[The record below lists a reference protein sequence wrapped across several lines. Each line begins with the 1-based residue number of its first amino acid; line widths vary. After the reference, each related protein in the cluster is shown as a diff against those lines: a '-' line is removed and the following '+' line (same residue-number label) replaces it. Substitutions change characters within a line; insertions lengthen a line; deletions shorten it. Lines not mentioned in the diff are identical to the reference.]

1 MSENKAEKL
10 ENPDHK
16 LKKHSIIKRVI
27 IAVIFLPCIVIIA
40 RRGGLYFLSLV
51 TLMIFAGL
59 WEYYRMVETKGL
71 KPYKLIGIA
80 GGTLLPFYIYFFNGK
95 YANGLLLLIT
105 FLAITIS
112 ELGRKKREFAL
123 YHISVTLFGML
134 YVGWLG
140 SYLVMLRELPIQ
152 INLDYKNGF
161 LFVILV
167 FVLTWCYDTG
177 AYILGMIAGK
187 HKLFP
192 DISPGKT
199 VEGAIG
205 GVVLAII
212 GILVARKYVFN
223 FLNLWEAVGLAFVAS
238 VMGQLGDLVESMIK
252 RDINIKD
259 SSNTIPGHGGILDR
273 FDSILFNA
281 PVIYYILRYFFL
293 NG

>member
-1 MSENKAEKL
+1 MSENEIKKSD
-10 ENPDHK
+10 NSNHHK
-16 LKKHSIIKRVI
+16 KKYSVIKRVI
-27 IAVIFLPCIVIIA
+27 IVVIFLPCIVIIA
-40 RRGGLYFLSLV
+40 RRGGVYFLILV

-80 GGTLLPFYIYFFNGK
+80 GGTLLPSYIYFFNGK
-95 YANGLLLLIT
+95 HANGLLLLVT

-112 ELGRKKREFAL
+112 ELGRKEREFAL

-134 YVGWLG
+134 YIGWLG
-140 SYLVMLRELPIQ
+140 SYLVMLRELPVL

-167 FVLTWCYDTG
+167 FVLTWCYDSG
-177 AYILGMIAGK
+177 AYIFGMIAGK

-192 DISPGKT
+192 SISPGKT

-205 GVVLAII
+205 GIVLSII
-212 GILVARKYVFN
+212 GILITRKYFFT
-223 FLNLWEAVGLAFVAS
+223 FLNLWEAVGLALVAS

-252 RDINIKD
+252 RDIKIKD